1 MGIAHSHRLFS
12 LCICICRI
20 RSLALLLSLSL
31 LLLISWF
38 YDDLNN
44 INVNIKINVKINKHE
59 RRGGQPSFFMSW
71 TSDSNKSKVVVG
83 VVGVH
88 GDPTMSLFCF
98 LLLLLLSKKNIRR
111 WRGSF
116 CTSKK
121 TTLSLSH
128 L

>member
-1 MGIAHSHRLFS
+1 MYLSYS
-12 LCICICRI
+12 LTC
-20 RSLALLLSLSL
+20 SLSL
-31 LLLISWF
+31 FALAHFLHD
-38 YDDLNN
+38 DDLSNN
-44 INVNIKINVKINKHE
+44 NVNIKINKNNE
-59 RRGGQPSFFMSW
+59 RRRGQPSSFVSW
-71 TSDSNKSKVVVG
+71 TSDSNKSKVVV
-83 VVGVH
+83 VVGH
-88 GDPTMSLFCF
+88 GDPTMSLVCF